1 MKNVKKLL
9 ALVLVVVMVAAMF
22 VGCEPSTP
30 DTTAKPSDT
39 GTATQP
45 KTEPDTTGNEPG
57 NTTEPNSDT
66 TAEPVVPE
74 TTKPLIEADDRLAV
88 EAFEYSPEGWYDESD
103 ALYDATL
110 GEYYDFYTASFEA
123 ETLSERYALQALAE
137 AKLLGSAIMLP
148 TTTKGGNYAITR
160 VVPRT
165 ANTTL
170 WGNDSYRYHN
180 VVIVDNF
187 LTPAIRDEVKAKW
200 AELKGT
206 GTFEAWVRDYV
217 VSKGYTLKDTYTLGY
232 TSDPQTW
239 DPLNTYRSADS
250 EAIVNTYDGLLEYD
264 IENVQQPALAT
275 EYTVSDDGLTY
286 TFKIREGVVWTD
298 SQGRKVADL
307 TADDF
312 VAAMQHLLDAQGG
325 LEGLAGDDGAK
336 IKNAQAYINGEVT
349 DFAEV
354 GVKALDDYTL
364 EYTLEEEVPFFTSML
379 GYNIFAPMSR
389 SYYAS
394 QGGKFGAEYN
404 AEDPS
409 YLYGKDPDHIAYCGP
424 YLVTNATESNTIV
437 FQANPS
443 YWNKDNITIKSITW
457 LFNDGSDDLKAYNDA
472 KAGTIAGC
480 GLNTSAVE
488 AAKKDGL
495 FDQYAYI
502 SDTDATSYMAFFN
515 INRKAYVNYND
526 PTVGVS
532 TKTMYDAERYN
543 VAMQNVHFR
552 RALAASLDR
561 GAYNAQSVGEDL
573 KLNNLRNSYVPGNFV
588 QIPEDVTIAINGVD
602 TTFPAGTYYGEIR
615 QAQLDAD
622 GVQFNCW
629 DPNADAGLGS
639 SDGYDGWYN
648 PTYAKAELATAIDEL
663 IKEGVEISKENPIVI
678 EIPYAGNSEVRV
690 NRANVFKQSF
700 ENTLDGMVQVR
711 LLDCNDTAGW
721 LYAGYYPD
729 FGYQMNADLMDVS
742 GWGPDYGDPQTY
754 LATMT
759 PAPGG
764 MIKSCGMY

>member
-1 MKNVKKLL
+1 MKNIKKLL
-9 ALVLVVVMVAAMF
+9 ALLLVVVMVAALF
-22 VGCEPSTP
+22 VGCQENPTTTTGGKDTTPP
-30 DTTAKPSDT
+30 DT
-39 GTATQP
+39 
-45 KTEPDTTGNEPG
+45 KTDTTPVNTDEQPPE
-57 NTTEPNSDT
+57 TTEP
-66 TAEPVVPE
+66 EE
-74 TTKPLIEADDRLAV
+74 TVAPLEDDPRLAV

-103 ALYDATL
+103 KLYDETL
-110 GEYYDFYTASFEA
+110 GEYYEYYQKSFEA
-123 ETLSERYALQALAE
+123 TSLSERYALQAIAE
-137 AKLLGSAIMLP
+137 AKLLGSAIMIP

-170 WGNDSYRYHN
+170 WGNDSDRFHN
-180 VVIVDNF
+180 VVVLNDF
-187 LTPAIRDEVKAKW
+187 LTPELRDEVKAKW

-206 GTFEAWVRDYV
+206 GTFEAWVREFV
-217 VSKGYTLKDTYTLGY
+217 VSKGYEIQDSYTLGY

-264 IENVQQPALAT
+264 LENVQQPAIA
-275 EYTVSDDGLTY
+275 ESYTVSDDGTVY
-286 TFKIREGVVWTD
+286 TFKIRQGVVWTD

-312 VAAMQHLLDAQGG
+312 VAALQHLLDAQGG
-325 LEGLAGDDGAK
+325 LETLAADDGAK
-336 IKNAQAYINGEVT
+336 ILNAQKYIDGEIT

-354 GVKALDDYTL
+354 GVKALDEYTL
-364 EYTLEEEVPFFTSML
+364 EYTLEENVPFFTSML

-389 SYYAS
+389 SYYTS
-394 QGGKFGAEYN
+394 QGGKFGAEYD
-404 AEDPS
+404 AEDPN

-424 YLVTNATESNTIV
+424 YLVTNATEANTIV
-437 FQANPS
+437 FQANPE
-443 YWNKDNITIKSITW
+443 YWNKDNITIKTITW
-457 LFNDGSDDLKAYNDA
+457 LYNDGSDDLKAYNDA

-480 GLNTSAVE
+480 GLNTSAAE

-495 FDQYAYI
+495 FDKYAYI

-515 INRKAYVNYND
+515 INRKAYANFND
-526 PTVGVS
+526 ASVGVS

-543 VAMQNVHFR
+543 LAMQNVHFR
-552 RALAASLDR
+552 RAMAASLDR
-561 GAYNAQSVGEDL
+561 GSYNAQSVGEEL
-573 KLNNLRNSYVPGNFV
+573 KYNNLRNSYVPGNFV
-588 QIPEDVTIAINGVD
+588 SLPEEYTVEING
-602 TTFPAGTYYGEIR
+602 TNMTFPAGTNYGEIV

-622 GVQFNCW
+622 GVAFKVW
-629 DPNADAGLGS
+629 DPEADNGLGS
-639 SDGYDGWYN
+639 GDGYDGWYN
-648 PTYAKAELATAIDEL
+648 PEYAKAELAIAIEEL
-663 IKEGVEISKENPIVI
+663 AKVGVIISKENPIVM
-678 EIPYAGNSEVRV
+678 EIPYQGNSEVRT

-700 ENTLDGMVQVR
+700 ETTLDNCVEVR
-711 LLDCNDTAGW
+711 LLDCIDQPGW

-764 MIKSCGMY
+764 MVKSCGMY

>member
-1 MKNVKKLL
+1 MKNLKKIL
-9 ALVLVVVMVAAMF
+9 AVLLVVVMVAALF
-22 VGCEPSTP
+22 AGCQEKNPTP
-30 DTTAKPSDT
+30 TETKPATPTGEQNPPATT
-39 GTATQP
+39 
-45 KTEPDTTGNEPG
+45 EGNEPA
-57 NTTEPNSDT
+57 TTE
-66 TAEPVVPE
+66 APVP
-74 TTKPLIEADDRLAV
+74 PIEADPRLAV
-88 EAFEYSPEGWYDESD
+88 EAFEYSPENWYDESD

-110 GEYYDFYTASFEA
+110 GEYYEYYQASFQA
-123 ETLSERYALQALAE
+123 QSLSERYALQAMAE
-137 AKLLGSAIMLP
+137 GKLLGSAIMIP

-160 VVPRT
+160 VAPKT

-170 WGNDSYRYHN
+170 WGNDSDRFHN
-180 VVIVDNF
+180 VVVATEF
-187 LTPAIRDEVKAKW
+187 LTPEIRNEIKTKW

-206 GTFEAWVRDYV
+206 GTFESWVRDYLTG
-217 VSKGYTLKDTYTLGY
+217 KGYTLKDTYTLGY

-264 IENVQQPALAT
+264 LENEQKPALAT
-275 EYTVSDDGLTY
+275 EYTVSEDGTVY
-286 TFKIREGVVWTD
+286 TFKLREGVVWTD
-298 SQGRKVADL
+298 SQGREVGKL

-312 VAAMQHLLDAQGG
+312 VAALQHLLDAQGG
-325 LEGLAGDDGAK
+325 LESLAADDGAK
-336 IKNAQAYINGEVT
+336 ILNAQQYIEGEIT
-349 DFAEV
+349 DFSEV

-364 EYTLEEEVPFFTSML
+364 EYTLSEPVPFFTSML
-379 GYNIFAPMSR
+379 GYNIFAPMCR
-389 SYYAS
+389 AYYTS
-394 QGGKFGAEYN
+394 QGGKFGSEFN
-404 AEDPS
+404 AEDAS

-424 YLVTNATESNTIV
+424 YLVTNATEANTIV
-437 FQANPS
+437 FQANPL
-443 YWNKDNITIKSITW
+443 YWNKDGITIKTITW

-472 KAGTIAGC
+472 KAGTIDGC

-495 FDQYAYI
+495 FDKHAYI

-515 INRKAYVNYND
+515 INRKAYANFND
-526 PTVGVS
+526 ASVGVS

-543 VAMQNVHFR
+543 IAMQNVHFR
-552 RALAASLDR
+552 RAMAASLDR
-561 GAYNAQSVGEDL
+561 ASYNAQSVGEEL

-588 QIPEDVTIAINGVD
+588 QLPEDVTVEINGVSK
-602 TTFPAGTYYGEIR
+602 TFPAGTQYGEIV

-622 GVQFNCW
+622 GVAFKVW
-629 DPNADAGLGS
+629 DPEADNGLGS

-648 PTYAKAELATAIDEL
+648 PEFAKSELAIA
-663 IKEGVEISKENPIVI
+663 IKELAAKGVIISTDDPIVM
-678 EIPYAGNSEVRV
+678 EIPYAGNSEVRA

-700 ENTLDGMVQVR
+700 ETTLDANVEVR
-711 LLDCNDTAGW
+711 LVDCVDTTGW

-764 MIKSCGMY
+764 MVKSCGMY

>member
-1 MKNVKKLL
+1 MKNITKLL
-9 ALVLVVVMVAAMF
+9 ALTLALVMVLGLFA
-22 VGCEPSTP
+22 GCV
-30 DTTAKPSDT
+30 D
-39 GTATQP
+39 QP
-45 KTEPDTTGNEPG
+45 KPTEAPTQAPTQANPNPTEKPTETDAPTDVPPTEEP
-57 NTTEPNSDT
+57 TVAP
-66 TAEPVVPE
+66 
-74 TTKPLIEADDRLAV
+74 IEADPRPAA

-103 ALYDATL
+103 ELYDATL
-110 GEYYDFYTASFEA
+110 GEYYEYYQASFEA
-123 ETLSERYALQALAE
+123 KSMAERYALQAIAE
-137 AKLLGSAIMLP
+137 AKLLGSAIMIP
-148 TTTKGGNYAITR
+148 TTTQGGNYAITR

-170 WGNDSYRYHN
+170 WGNDSDRFHN
-180 VVIVDNF
+180 VVVVNDF
-187 LTPAIRDEVKAKW
+187 LTPALRDEIKTKW

-206 GTFEAWVRDYV
+206 GTFEAWVREFV
-217 VSKGYTLKDTYTLGY
+217 VSQGYQIMDTYTLGY

-264 IENVQQPALAT
+264 IENEQQPAIAT
-275 EYTVSDDGLTY
+275 GYTVSDDQLVY
-286 TFKIREGVVWTD
+286 TFTIREGVVWTD

-312 VAAMQHLLDAQGG
+312 VAALQHLLDAQGG
-325 LEGLAGDDGAK
+325 LETLAADDGAK
-336 IKNAQAYINGEVT
+336 IKNAQAYINGEIT

-354 GVKALDDYTL
+354 GVKAIDDHTL
-364 EYTLEEEVPFFTSML
+364 EYTLEEPVPFFTSML
-379 GYNIFAPMSR
+379 GYNIFAPMCR

-394 QGGKFGAEYN
+394 QGGKFGAEYD
-404 AEDPS
+404 AEDPN

-424 YLVTNATESNTIV
+424 YLVTNATEANTIV
-437 FQANPS
+437 FQANPE
-443 YWNKDNITIKSITW
+443 YWNKDNITVKTITW

-480 GLNTSAVE
+480 GLNTSAAE

-495 FDQYAYI
+495 FDKYAFI
-502 SDTDATSYMAFFN
+502 SDTNATSYMAFFN
-515 INRKAYVNYND
+515 INRKAYANFND
-526 PTVGVS
+526 ASVGVS

-543 VAMQNVHFR
+543 LAMQNVHFR
-552 RALAASLDR
+552 RAMAASLDR
-561 GAYNAQSVGEDL
+561 GSYNAQSVGEDL
-573 KLNNLRNSYVPGNFV
+573 KFNNLRNSYVPGNFV
-588 QIPEDVTIAINGVD
+588 ALPEEYTVEINGVA
-602 TTFPAGTYYGEIR
+602 TTFPAGTYYGEIV

-622 GVQFNCW
+622 GVAFKVW
-629 DPNADAGLGS
+629 DPEADGGIGS
-639 SDGYDGWYN
+639 GDGYDGWYN
-648 PTYAKAELATAIDEL
+648 PEFAKAELAIAIEEL
-663 IKEGVEISKENPIVI
+663 AKVGVVITKEDPIVM
-678 EIPYAGNSEVRV
+678 EIPYAGNSEVRT

-700 ENTLDGMVQVR
+700 ENTLENYVEVR
-711 LLDCNDTAGW
+711 LLDCVDTAGW

-764 MIKSCGMY
+764 MVKSCGMY

>member
-1 MKNVKKLL
+1 MKNIKKLL
-9 ALVLVVVMVAAMF
+9 ALLLVVVMVAALF
-22 VGCEPSTP
+22 VGCQENPTTTTGGKDTTPP
-30 DTTAKPSDT
+30 DT
-39 GTATQP
+39 
-45 KTEPDTTGNEPG
+45 KTDTTPVNTDEQPPE
-57 NTTEPNSDT
+57 TTEP
-66 TAEPVVPE
+66 EE
-74 TTKPLIEADDRLAV
+74 TVAPLEDDPRLAV

-103 ALYDATL
+103 KLYDETL
-110 GEYYDFYTASFEA
+110 GEYYEYYQKSFEA
-123 ETLSERYALQALAE
+123 TSLSERYALQAIAE
-137 AKLLGSAIMLP
+137 AKLLGSAIMIP

-170 WGNDSYRYHN
+170 WGNDSDRFHN
-180 VVIVDNF
+180 VVVLNDF
-187 LTPAIRDEVKAKW
+187 LTPELRDEVKAKW

-206 GTFEAWVRDYV
+206 GTFEAWVREFV
-217 VSKGYTLKDTYTLGY
+217 VSKGYEIQDTYTLGY

-264 IENVQQPALAT
+264 LENVQQPAIA
-275 EYTVSDDGLTY
+275 ESYTVSDDGTVY
-286 TFKIREGVVWTD
+286 TFKIRQGVVWTD

-312 VAAMQHLLDAQGG
+312 VAALQHLLDAQGG
-325 LEGLAGDDGAK
+325 LETLAADDGAK
-336 IKNAQAYINGEVT
+336 ILNAQKYIDGEIT

-354 GVKALDDYTL
+354 GVKALDEYTL
-364 EYTLEEEVPFFTSML
+364 EYTLEENVPFFTSML

-389 SYYAS
+389 SYYTS
-394 QGGKFGAEYN
+394 QGGKFGAEYD
-404 AEDPS
+404 AEDPN

-424 YLVTNATESNTIV
+424 YLVTNATEANTIV
-437 FQANPS
+437 FQANPQ
-443 YWNKDNITIKSITW
+443 YWNKDGITIKTITW
-457 LFNDGSDDLKAYNDA
+457 LYNDGSDDLKAYNDA

-480 GLNTSAVE
+480 GLNTSAAE

-495 FDQYAYI
+495 FDKYAYI

-515 INRKAYVNYND
+515 INRKAYANFND
-526 PTVGVS
+526 ASVGVS

-543 VAMQNVHFR
+543 LAMQNVHFR
-552 RALAASLDR
+552 RAMAASLDR
-561 GAYNAQSVGEDL
+561 GSYNAQSVGEEL
-573 KLNNLRNSYVPGNFV
+573 KYNNLRNSYVPGNFV
-588 QIPEDVTIAINGVD
+588 SLPEEYTVEING
-602 TTFPAGTYYGEIR
+602 TNMTFPAGTNYGEIV

-622 GVQFNCW
+622 GVAFKVW
-629 DPNADAGLGS
+629 DPEADNGLGS
-639 SDGYDGWYN
+639 GDGYDGWYN
-648 PTYAKAELATAIDEL
+648 PEYAKAELAIAIEEL
-663 IKEGVEISKENPIVI
+663 AKVGVIISKENPIVM
-678 EIPYAGNSEVRV
+678 EIPYQGNSEVRT

-700 ENTLDGMVQVR
+700 ETTLDNCVEVR
-711 LLDCNDTAGW
+711 LLDCIDQPGW

-764 MIKSCGMY
+764 MVKSCGMY